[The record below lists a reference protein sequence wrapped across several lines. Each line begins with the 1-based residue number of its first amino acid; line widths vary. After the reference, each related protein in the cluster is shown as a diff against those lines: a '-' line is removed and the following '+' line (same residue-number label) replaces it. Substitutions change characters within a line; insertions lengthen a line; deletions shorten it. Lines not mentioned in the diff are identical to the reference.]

1 MKPHCSRTVLIRLSL
16 CLTLLACV
24 SVCCLNFLSLRRQ
37 LDRKS
42 TRLNSSH
49 SQISYAVFCLKK
61 NEIRRPY
68 SGGARRQHRPLEI
81 AAPPSCAALLAHQ
94 RAGEHCRPPRGE
106 PVACEQTRPTV
117 RVSA

>member
-61 NEIRRPY
+61 NEVKPPPEPPATHPIVI
-68 SGGARRQHRPLEI
+68 SDAEIELALQLIGALTTEFD
-81 AAPPSCAALLAHQ
+81 PSTFRDRYRDALMTLIQAKYE
-94 RAGEHCRPPRGE
+94 GK
-106 PVACEQTRPTV
+106 
-117 RVSA
+117 